1 MSQFSF
7 DSKDVLFQ
15 LYQPSLAKLYAS
27 EGIYLQGEESFFAFF
42 CFLESWNYDNV
53 YGETL
58 ASALHTHY
66 SQLRKSL
73 QQFVTNLSTEEAR
86 PDLIQTNLLDNLLL
100 LFIKYTESPT
110 LSEQFQLEYQELMT
124 EQAAEDLALS
134 KSNQELLEI
143 LSRYTTIEEPT
154 YFLSLASL
162 LEKQAIYSIQAQ
174 TMTAYFLFQGNL
186 LGKLFTT
193 RISCLFRY
201 SCEITSY

>member
-1 MSQFSF
+1 M
-7 DSKDVLFQ
+7 
-15 LYQPSLAKLYAS
+15 
-27 EGIYLQGEESFFAFF
+27 
-42 CFLESWNYDNV
+42 
-53 YGETL
+53 

-66 SQLRKSL
+66 SQSRKSL

-154 YFLSLASL
+154 YFLSLA
-162 LEKQAIYSIQAQ
+162 
-174 TMTAYFLFQGNL
+174 F
-186 LGKLFTT
+186 
-193 RISCLFRY
+193 C
-201 SCEITSY
+201 

>member
-1 MSQFSF
+1 MLL
-7 DSKDVLFQ
+7 K
-15 LYQPSLAKLYAS
+15 AS
-27 EGIYLQGEESFFAFF
+27 ICKEKKVFAFF

-174 TMTAYFLFQGNL
+174 TMTAYFLFQGEPAWKAFYN
-186 LGKLFTT
+186 KN
-193 RISCLFRY
+193 
-201 SCEITSY
+201 